1 MDDITSAMYNYE
13 KCLSVFSAKDPINY
27 NRTIS
32 NYICFLM
39 RNGMNERAKCR
50 LLQIAKEAKKI
61 LDYNDPTYLYLNN
74 NYGIYLMK
82 YTDEDPSA
90 YFLSIPFSTG
100 TTETPYI
107 YAQVNLALYYLKF
120 DPILALHTLDNIEV
134 IVLNSSVP
142 RTKQFYVINRAL
154 VEYANGI
161 FPKECL
167 KEITDK
173 PLRGNVEYAK
183 SLCEKYYSFQKS
195 KTEFDIKMIDELCLP
210 GYIFYRY
217 FPFGELLS

>member
-1 MDDITSAMYNYE
+1 
-13 KCLSVFSAKDPINY
+13 
-27 NRTIS
+27 
-32 NYICFLM
+32 
-39 RNGMNERAKCR
+39 
-50 LLQIAKEAKKI
+50 
-61 LDYNDPTYLYLNN
+61 
-74 NYGIYLMK
+74 MK

>member
-1 MDDITSAMYNYE
+1 M
-13 KCLSVFSAKDPINY
+13 
-27 NRTIS
+27 
-32 NYICFLM
+32 
-39 RNGMNERAKCR
+39 
-50 LLQIAKEAKKI
+50 
-61 LDYNDPTYLYLNN
+61 
-74 NYGIYLMK
+74 
-82 YTDEDPSA
+82 
-90 YFLSIPFSTG
+90 
-100 TTETPYI
+100 
-107 YAQVNLALYYLKF
+107 NLALYYLKF

-183 SLCEKYYSFQKS
+183 VYAKNIIVFKKQNRVRHQ
-195 KTEFDIKMIDELCLP
+195 DD
-210 GYIFYRY
+210 
-217 FPFGELLS
+217 